1 MGMFDKFPY
10 RNTRDL
16 NLNWIVKKII
26 YLEGVVGETVSD
38 AAKFLSKKGG
48 KMEGSIDMQSN
59 RIFNLPTP
67 AGDTDVATKKYVD
80 DHSGGV
86 SGDYL
91 PLSGGTM
98 TGAVNMG
105 GNKIASVA
113 TPTADTDVATKKYV
127 DDHSGGD
134 YLPLAGGTMTGAV
147 NMGGN
152 KITGTADPEAAQDVA
167 TKKYV
172 DEHSGGVSGDYLPLA
187 GGTMSGAVNMGGNK
201 ITSVATPTADT
212 DVATK
217 KYVDDHSGGVSG
229 DYLPLSGGT
238 MTGAVNMGGN
248 KITSVAT
255 PTADTDVATKKYVD
269 DHSGGAGNPTTVTI
283 PAGRYDTVTL
293 NKSTFIANFQLP
305 FVLTSKSTTTAK
317 NSDFQLKVHVLNDV
331 DGGSTYLVTGMT
343 IGKEVGTNMLQLTLT
358 ASGNIS
364 QIPNA
369 IGVSLTVKFPFTVTK

>member
-38 AAKFLSKKGG
+38 VAKFLSKKGG
-48 KMEGSIDMQSN
+48 KMEGAIDMQNN
-59 RIFNLPTP
+59 RIFNVPTP

-127 DDHSGGD
+127 DDHSGG
-134 YLPLAGGTMTGAV
+134 
-147 NMGGN
+147 
-152 KITGTADPEAAQDVA
+152 
-167 TKKYV
+167 
-172 DEHSGGVSGDYLPLA
+172 
-187 GGTMSGAVNMGGNK
+187 
-201 ITSVATPTADT
+201 
-212 DVATK
+212 
-217 KYVDDHSGGVSG
+217 
-229 DYLPLSGGT
+229 
-238 MTGAVNMGGN
+238 
-248 KITSVAT
+248 
-255 PTADTDVATKKYVD
+255 
-269 DHSGGAGNPTTVTI
+269 AGNPTTVTI
-283 PAGRYDTVTL
+283 PAGRYDTITL

-317 NSDFQLKVHVLNDV
+317 NSDFQLRVHVLNDV

-343 IGKEVGTNMLQLTLT
+343 IGKEVGTNILQLTLT

-364 QIPNA
+364 QITNA
-369 IGVSLTVKFPFTVTK
+369 IGVSLTVKYPFTVTK